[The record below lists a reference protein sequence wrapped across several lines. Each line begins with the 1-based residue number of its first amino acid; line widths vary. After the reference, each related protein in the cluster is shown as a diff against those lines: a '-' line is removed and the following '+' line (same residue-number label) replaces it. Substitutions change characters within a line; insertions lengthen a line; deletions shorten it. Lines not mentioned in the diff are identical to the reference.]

1 MFYSRQMNVYEFIC
15 TGTVPKSNHTWPL
28 LFLDCM
34 PRADSQQD
42 IKNWFMLEHHCTI
55 TLALF

>member
-1 MFYSRQMNVYEFIC
+1 MNVYEFIC

-42 IKNWFMLEHHCTI
+42 IKNWLMLEHHCTI